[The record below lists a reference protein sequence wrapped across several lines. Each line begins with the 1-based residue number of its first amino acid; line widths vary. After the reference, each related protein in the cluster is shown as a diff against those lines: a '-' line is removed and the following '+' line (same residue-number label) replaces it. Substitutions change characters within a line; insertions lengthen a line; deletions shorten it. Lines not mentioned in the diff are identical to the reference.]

1 MTPCAQHQVI
11 RTTLTLDDDVAAK
24 LKAESRRAGRSFRD
38 IVNETLRR
46 GLASHRASAQRQ
58 AFRITPR
65 DLGNLK
71 PGLPLDNVAELIE
84 QIEGPLHR

>member
-1 MTPCAQHQVI
+1 M

-24 LKAESRRAGRSFRD
+24 LKTESRRAGRPFRD

-46 GLASHRASAQRQ
+46 GLASRRMTAAREPFQISA
-58 AFRITPR
+58 R

-71 PGLPLDNVAELIE
+71 PGLSLDNVAELIE
-84 QIEGPLHR
+84 QVEGSIHR

>member
-1 MTPCAQHQVI
+1 
-11 RTTLTLDDDVAAK
+11 
-24 LKAESRRAGRSFRD
+24 
-38 IVNETLRR
+38 
-46 GLASHRASAQRQ
+46 LASHRASAQRQ